1 MHFIHFFLN
10 NRLISFYVQKEK
22 SFFKLFDCN
31 ATFSS
36 WFSQDK
42 DFEEIEEASRAME
55 GKYRQFFDCVIVNDD
70 LQDSCMDLFTA
81 IQHAQEEPQW
91 VPASW
96 FVPAHP

>member
-1 MHFIHFFLN
+1 MLMD
-10 NRLISFYVQKEK
+10 
-22 SFFKLFDCN
+22 FDCN
-31 ATFSS
+31 AIFSP

-96 FVPAHP
+96 FAPDHS